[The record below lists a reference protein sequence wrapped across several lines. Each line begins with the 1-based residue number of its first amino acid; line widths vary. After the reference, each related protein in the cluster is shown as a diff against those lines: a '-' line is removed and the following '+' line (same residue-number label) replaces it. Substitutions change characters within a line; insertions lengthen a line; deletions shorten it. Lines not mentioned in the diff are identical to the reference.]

1 MNAFA
6 RRGACPALSAP
17 MQTGDGLLARLHTI
31 AGGLPPRAL
40 IGLCESALRHGNGI
54 IDVTARG
61 SIQIRGLTPSS
72 AQALAREVDALE
84 IDVRTG
90 VPVETGP
97 LAGIDA
103 GEIADPRPLASEIR
117 NAIEKAGL
125 AARLGPKVSV
135 VVDGGG
141 RLPMDAVLADVRL
154 VASSSGWLL
163 STGGTAASARRIG
176 IVNDAQACIA
186 AIAILEAVATLG
198 REARARDLADPH
210 RIIAAI
216 PLSARPERSNPQAPS
231 TAASITMFP
240 LADGTL
246 ALGIAL
252 PFGSMP
258 AENIAA
264 LAQGAIALGVTEI
277 RPAPSRA
284 LLFPGM
290 NGDACDTLRDA
301 AASLGFITDAADP
314 RLSIA
319 ACPGAPACGSGRIA
333 TRALAERI
341 AARHADLLDGSFT
354 LHVSGCA
361 KGCAHPAP
369 TALTLAGH
377 DLDDHDGGA
386 GIALD
391 ATARA
396 PAAEAH
402 VVADAQA
409 GIACVASL
417 VQHMRHPDETVAACL
432 ARLGA
437 AAVTTAFMQ
446 GRE

>member
-6 RRGACPALSAP
+6 RRGACPAISAP
-17 MQTGDGLLARLHTI
+17 MQTGDGLLARLNTV
-31 AGGLPPRAL
+31 AGGLSPKAL
-40 IGLCESALRHGNGI
+40 IGLCESALRHGSGI
-54 IDVTARG
+54 VEVTARG
-61 SIQIRGLTPSS
+61 SVQIRGLTPRS
-72 AQALAREVDALE
+72 AQALARDVDALE
-84 IDVRTG
+84 IEIRSG

-97 LAGIDA
+97 LAGMDA
-103 GEIADPRPLASEIR
+103 EEITDPRPLASEIR
-117 NAIEKAGL
+117 NAIARDGL

-163 STGGTAASARRIG
+163 STGGTAAGARRIG
-176 IVNDAQACIA
+176 TVNDAQACA
-186 AIAILEAVATLG
+186 ATVAILEAVAALG
-198 REARARDLADPH
+198 REARARDLADPR
-210 RIIAAI
+210 RIIAAL
-216 PLSARPERSNPQAPS
+216 PLSARPERSDPQTLS
-231 TAASITMFP
+231 TGASIAMFP

-258 AENIAA
+258 AESIVA

-284 LLFPGM
+284 LLFPGLSL
-290 NGDACDTLRDA
+290 DACDTLRDA
-301 AASLGFITDAADP
+301 AASLGFITDSADP

-319 ACPGAPACGSGRIA
+319 ACPGSPACTSGRIA

-341 AARHADLLDGSFT
+341 AAHDADLLDGSFT

-369 TALTLAGH
+369 AAITLVGH
-377 DLDDHDGGA
+377 DLDAHDDGA

-391 ATARA
+391 ATARS
-396 PAAEAH
+396 PEAAGT
-402 VVADAQA
+402 VISDAQA
-409 GIACVASL
+409 GAARIASL
-417 VQHMRHPDETVAACL
+417 ARRNRQSGETVAACL
-432 ARLGA
+432 SRLGA
-437 AAVTTAFMQ
+437 ATVTNAFVQ
-446 GRE
+446 G

>member
-6 RRGACPALSAP
+6 RRGACPAISAP
-17 MQTGDGLLARLHTI
+17 MQTGDGLLARLNTV
-31 AGGLPPRAL
+31 AGGLSPKAL
-40 IGLCESALRHGNGI
+40 IGLCESALRHGSGI
-54 IDVTARG
+54 VEVTARG
-61 SIQIRGLTPSS
+61 SVQIRGLTPRS
-72 AQALAREVDALE
+72 AQALARDVDALE
-84 IDVRTG
+84 IEIRSG
-90 VPVETGP
+90 MPVETGP
-97 LAGIDA
+97 LAGMDA
-103 GEIADPRPLASEIR
+103 EEITDPRPLASEIR
-117 NAIEKAGL
+117 NAIARDGL

-163 STGGTAASARRIG
+163 STGGTAAGARRIG
-176 IVNDAQACIA
+176 TVNDAQACA
-186 AIAILEAVATLG
+186 ATIAILEAVAALG

-210 RIIAAI
+210 RIIAAL
-216 PLSARPERSNPQAPS
+216 PLSARPERSDPRTPS
-231 TAASITMFP
+231 TGASIAMFP

-258 AENIAA
+258 AENIVA

-277 RPAPSRA
+277 RPAPSRT
-284 LLFPGM
+284 LLFPGLSL
-290 NGDACDTLRDA
+290 DACDTLRDA
-301 AASLGFITDAADP
+301 AAS
-314 RLSIA
+314 
-319 ACPGAPACGSGRIA
+319 PGSPACTSGRIA

-341 AARHADLLDGSFT
+341 AAHDADLLDGSFT

-369 TALTLAGH
+369 AAITLVGH
-377 DLDDHDGGA
+377 NLDAHDDGA

-391 ATARA
+391 ATARS
-396 PAAEAH
+396 PEAAGT
-402 VVADAQA
+402 VISDAQA
-409 GIACVASL
+409 GAARIASL
-417 VQHMRHPDETVAACL
+417 ARRNRQSGETVAACL
-432 ARLGA
+432 SRLGA
-437 AAVTTAFMQ
+437 ATVTTAFMQ